1 MKHDYK
7 IGYGKPPE
15 ATRFGVRP
23 QPNRSLKRR
32 TAKNA
37 AVDVVG
43 EINRPLTI
51 TQNGAAVRM
60 HPHEAMMHGLA
71 KAALRGGIRA
81 MKEFFSQ
88 CKKAG
93 LLDAPLA
100 QQTTGVLT
108 VPKGI
113 AMELAV
119 RLVKIAGPPPWD
131 NELYDCC
138 KAEYDSDCANIQR
151 LLEEERARRDEK
163 AR

>member
-1 MKHDYK
+1 MKDDYK
-7 IGYGKPPE
+7 VGYAKPPE

-43 EINRPLTI
+43 AINRPLTI

-60 HPHEAMMHGLA
+60 HPHEAIMHGLA
-71 KAALRGGIRA
+71 KTALRGGIRA

-108 VPKGI
+108 VPKGTAI
-113 AMELAV
+113 GLAAY
-119 RLVKIAGPPPWD
+119 LVKIAGPPPWD
-131 NELYDCC
+131 DQLSDRC
-138 KAEYDSDCANIQR
+138 KAEYDSEQANIRR
-151 LLEEERARRDEK
+151 LLEQKKARRDEQ

>member
-1 MKHDYK
+1 MKDAYK
-7 IGYGKPPE
+7 VGYGKPPE

-32 TAKNA
+32 TAKDTV
-37 AVDVVG
+37 VDVAG
-43 EINRPLTI
+43 AINRPLTV

-60 HPHEAMMHGLA
+60 HPHEATMHGLA
-71 KAALRGGIRA
+71 KTALRGGIRA

-113 AMELAV
+113 AMGLAAY
-119 RLVKIAGPPPWD
+119 LVKIAGPPPWD
-131 NELYDCC
+131 DELYESC
-138 KAEYDSDCANIQR
+138 KAEYDSECANIRR
-151 LLEEERARRDEK
+151 LLEEEKARRDEK